1 MSRVIP
7 LGGDAVPRRKF
18 SMLGCKPTTIHYYTT
33 WDKYHGILLED
44 EAARKSCVFLW
55 FIIVDLTEFTT
66 SLALIHPSSRSGTRQ
81 IVRLGVG
88 AISSHGVRAHGLSTC
103 TGWHSHR
110 GFWKPKSGG
119 TRTNLVGGWAL
130 PLWKMMEFVSWDD
143 FPFPIYGKKCSK
155 PPEIQWLR
163 RSKPQKPD
171 AESNTSNISN
181 TSHQD
186 TQGPQPPQPP
196 QSTLSR

>member
-1 MSRVIP
+1 VIP

-55 FIIVDLTEFTT
+55 FIIVYLTEFTT
-66 SLALIHPSSRSGTRQ
+66 SLALIHPSSRSGTQQ

-103 TGWHSHR
+103 TG
-110 GFWKPKSGG
+110 
-119 TRTNLVGGWAL
+119 
-130 PLWKMMEFVSWDD
+130 
-143 FPFPIYGKKCSK
+143 
-155 PPEIQWLR
+155 
-163 RSKPQKPD
+163 
-171 AESNTSNISN
+171 
-181 TSHQD
+181 
-186 TQGPQPPQPP
+186 
-196 QSTLSR
+196 